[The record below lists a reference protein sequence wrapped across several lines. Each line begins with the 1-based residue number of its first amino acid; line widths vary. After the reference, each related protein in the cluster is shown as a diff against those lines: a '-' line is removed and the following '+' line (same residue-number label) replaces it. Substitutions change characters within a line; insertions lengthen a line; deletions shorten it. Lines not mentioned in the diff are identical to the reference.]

1 MITEE
6 GILQLTNNIN
16 EDIDTAATKEDLRKA
31 ITYWAKACADE
42 ATKRAAAESRL
53 TMVKSQVE
61 IINVILK

>member
-6 GILQLTNNIN
+6 DILQLTNNIS
-16 EDIDTAATKEDLRKA
+16 EDIEVYATKEDLRKA

-61 IINVILK
+61 ILNVILK